1 MPAPSPR
8 ATRRHRQHVRAGR
21 GPARRLQTVAEW
33 NPVSTLAAAV
43 RTLFGNP
50 TALPANP
57 PWPLEHPVICSIAWC
72 AVILAVVV
80 PLTLWR
86 YRSRTAG

>member
-1 MPAPSPR
+1 VFIAVFPLTFVANTFVPVSGLPA
-8 ATRRHRQHVRAGR
+8 G
-21 GPARRLQTVAEW
+21 LQTVAEW
-33 NPVSTLAAAV
+33 NPVSILAAAV

-57 PWPLEHPVICSIAWC
+57 PWPLEHPVISSIAWC

-86 YRSRTAG
+86 YRSRTSG